1 MSTAS
6 ERFTRYDGHLSATDP
21 APFREAA
28 DFIEGGGS
36 VAGALEL
43 LTPNHRT
50 TLFHV
55 EKRPP
60 LPMLVA
66 KTPREAAE
74 TLRQCA
80 DELEEKEA

>member
-1 MSTAS
+1 MTTNS

-43 LTPNHRT
+43 LTPQHRT
-50 TLFHV
+50 ALFHI

-60 LPMLVA
+60 LPMLAA
-66 KTPREAAE
+66 KTPHEAAE

-80 DELEEKEA
+80 DEIEERDQ